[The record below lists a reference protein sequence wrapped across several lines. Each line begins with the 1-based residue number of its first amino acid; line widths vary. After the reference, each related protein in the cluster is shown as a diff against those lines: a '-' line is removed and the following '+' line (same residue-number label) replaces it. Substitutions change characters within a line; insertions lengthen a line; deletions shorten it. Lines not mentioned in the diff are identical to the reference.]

1 MHEHTIAIV
10 IEHFHV
16 ILRKDTTSFSKTE
29 ISVMD
34 DVTYKFQHPL
44 SPNFFQGLS
53 WIAFPL
59 PPPLLIY

>member
-1 MHEHTIAIV
+1 MHEHTIAIA

-44 SPNFFQGLS
+44 SPK
-53 WIAFPL
+53 
-59 PPPLLIY
+59 

>member
-34 DVTYKFQHPL
+34 DVTYKL
-44 SPNFFQGLS
+44 VFQGLS